1 MLGLSFQRS
10 NETVWELPSVQTPA
24 EMSHDARLDAVRE
37 ASTSFGFQF
46 PMPAFG
52 PLAVASF
59 EGQEVFSIP
68 CLQVSPQSLQ
78 HTFAR
83 ALPSSMSF
91 QLVTW
96 EMVRGTAIEVPCGA
110 ALQLLSSFAAHSIP
124 RNQVWSLATSL
135 LTSHSSRPPP
145 IDYSDAEAWK
155 RMSALICQTEVALV
169 AALNA
174 VPPSD
179 PHFGYLAGCASRV
192 MADTRPQLRD
202 VPVHL
207 RRMGDPH
214 MHADAQSLPFSKRSS
229 PVATLRLAQPKQQFT
244 SAYRPMSYY
253 DILEPEAIDEI
264 QAWLKVEHSNM
275 VAIATFGPGTRR
287 VRNALDKLG
296 FGKAIEPHKT
306 LVIGQDQFIQQARGM
321 IWDCRGFAVGA
332 PAVPMDFSAALSRR
346 TM

>member
-1 MLGLSFQRS
+1 
-10 NETVWELPSVQTPA
+10 
-24 EMSHDARLDAVRE
+24 
-37 ASTSFGFQF
+37 
-46 PMPAFG
+46 
-52 PLAVASF
+52 
-59 EGQEVFSIP
+59 
-68 CLQVSPQSLQ
+68 
-78 HTFAR
+78 
-83 ALPSSMSF
+83 
-91 QLVTW
+91 
-96 EMVRGTAIEVPCGA
+96 
-110 ALQLLSSFAAHSIP
+110 
-124 RNQVWSLATSL
+124 
-135 LTSHSSRPPP
+135 
-145 IDYSDAEAWK
+145 
-155 RMSALICQTEVALV
+155 MSALICQTEVALV

-287 VRNALDKLG
+287 VRNALSLKRSLMPKKRSGLSQFSIPTLG
-296 FGKAIEPHKT
+296 FAHLIA
-306 LVIGQDQFIQQARGM
+306 QAT
-321 IWDCRGFAVGA
+321 
-332 PAVPMDFSAALSRR
+332 S
-346 TM
+346 